1 MSGPPIFHL
10 LAGPNGA
17 GKSTLYRA
25 FVAENVLSEDLP
37 FINADIYERENLA
50 AIDSL
55 EERSEA
61 ARTWADSERA
71 RLLANRISFV
81 SETVFS
87 HSSKLTLIQDALA
100 SGFLVVLYIIAVE
113 NPKLLLKRVAQRVKE
128 GGHSVPEAR
137 ILSRYPR
144 TLDNLRSAI
153 RIASVSYIYDSSSIN
168 ITAQAE
174 LKLVAIYQPHRISDP
189 LRFFADPVPDWVRT
203 MTTATTKFKSRR
215 HS

>member
-25 FVAENVLSEDLP
+25 LVAENVLSKDLP

-50 AIDSL
+50 AVDSL
-55 EERSEA
+55 DERSEA
-61 ARTWADSERA
+61 ARTWADSERT

-87 HSSKLTLIQDALA
+87 HSSKLTLIQAAIA
-100 SGFLVVLYIIAVE
+100 SGYLVALYIVAVD

-128 GGHSVPEAR
+128 GGHSVPESR

-153 RIASVSYIYDSSSIN
+153 LIASISYIYDSSSIN
-168 ITAQAE
+168 IDAQTE

-189 LRFFADPVPDWVRT
+189 LRFFTNSVPDWVRT
-203 MTTATTKFKSRR
+203 MTITTTKSD
-215 HS
+215 